1 MQWLSRRSKLEAHH
15 GEELNSFLLL
25 SDLLKWNTF
34 LVIRWCEGK
43 CLGGIC
49 GNIGSM
55 RDVHWWVYV
64 GMLGN
69 KHCLLMDSEKAWAV
83 HCVPK

>member
-1 MQWLSRRSKLEAHH
+1 MQWLSRSKLEAHH

-25 SDLLKWNTF
+25 SDPLKWNIF

-49 GNIGSM
+49 GSTGSM
-55 RDVHWWVYV
+55 RGVQWWVYV
-64 GMLGN
+64 YMLGN
-69 KHCLLMDSEKAWAV
+69 KHC
-83 HCVPK
+83 

>member
-1 MQWLSRRSKLEAHH
+1 MATRLQWLSRRSKLEAHH
-15 GEELNSFLLL
+15 GKEMNSFLLL
-25 SDLLKWNTF
+25 SDLLKWNIF

-55 RDVHWWVYV
+55 RDVQGWVYV
-64 GMLGN
+64 CMLGN
-69 KHCLLMDSEKAWAV
+69 KH
-83 HCVPK
+83 